1 MKAQAVFPFLTEGY
15 EMYRNKTIEYYHSSK
30 KAFTVLNVYDKDQE
44 KSVVVGIL
52 FYEVKELSQKVKT
65 GFLYDEF
72 GIRSDDGMLECL
84 YSIEN
89 EEGTQTFLLNLGDNV
104 AIIKAKSVE
113 LVTEDV
119 YAVG

>member
-1 MKAQAVFPFLTEGY
+1 MKSQAVFPFLTEGY

-65 GFLYDEF
+65 SFLYDEF

-84 YSIEN
+84 YSIDN
-89 EEGTQTFLLNLGDNV
+89 EEGT
-104 AIIKAKSVE
+104 
-113 LVTEDV
+113 
-119 YAVG
+119 